1 MSRER
6 ARAREARLAARQ
18 AEIAA
23 AAVEREKQVRRQA
36 RRARLRV
43 TLPPVPLALLRT
55 VIVVGGVE
63 LIATL
68 LDVSLRVRLGLAVV
82 ILAVLFV
89 YAASSKNVSRRSPT
103 R

>member
-6 ARAREARLAARQ
+6 ARAREARQAARA
-18 AEIAA
+18 AEVAA
-23 AAVEREKQVRRQA
+23 AAAEREKTARRQA
-36 RRARLRV
+36 RRARLRPG
-43 TLPPVPLALLRT
+43 LPSVSLALLRT
-55 VIVVGGVE
+55 VIVLGGVE

-82 ILAVLFV
+82 TLAVLFV
-89 YAASSKNVSRRSPT
+89 YVTSRRSPRRSPT

>member
-1 MSRER
+1 MSKER
-6 ARAREARLAARQ
+6 ARAREARLAQRQ

-23 AAVEREKQVRRQA
+23 AAADRAKHA
-36 RRARLRV
+36 RREARRSRLRLSV
-43 TLPPVPLALLRT
+43 PSVPLALLRT
-55 VIVVGGVE
+55 LIVLGGVE

-82 ILAVLFV
+82 TLAVLFV
-89 YAASSKNVSRRSPT
+89 YVTSRRSPT